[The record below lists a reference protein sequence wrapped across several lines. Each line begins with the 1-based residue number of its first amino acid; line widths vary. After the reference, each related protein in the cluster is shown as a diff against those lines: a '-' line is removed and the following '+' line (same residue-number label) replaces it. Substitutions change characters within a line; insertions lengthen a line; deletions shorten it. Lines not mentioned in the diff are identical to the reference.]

1 LPNFTDYLPII
12 TDFYNLAKSTFVSS
26 FCCNNAYFL
35 ESYFVNQ
42 KKLKMKFIL
51 KMTSLIA
58 LLFLVSCQ
66 HDALGGGSILGG
78 DNCAYSIKYDAE
90 VMMTQ
95 TPVNAADL
103 NGLTPQDRV
112 GLMPHTTRSAVDFC
126 MKDNGSSEWVVE
138 KMQPR
143 QVFEAKSH
151 TLPDPSPKTK
161 TIRIANDKA
170 TFLDAN
176 GKVIKTTDFQVNTL
190 TVGLNNLMNLAKNGS
205 GSGNF
210 DKMLA
215 DARKDNAEII
225 DMGEGVFTIRK
236 TLPNSS
242 DVMSIMVDKN
252 MSRVL
257 SNAVSNQF
265 GKPKYVV
272 VYAYEAGATPILKHV
287 IQRSF
292 SKSPSGVE
300 MKSEK
305 TIEFLKLEISGKF
318 PTKNDQNDGQY

>member
-1 LPNFTDYLPII
+1 
-12 TDFYNLAKSTFVSS
+12 
-26 FCCNNAYFL
+26 
-35 ESYFVNQ
+35 
-42 KKLKMKFIL
+42 MKFIF
-51 KMTSLIA
+51 KMSSFIA
-58 LLFLVSCQ
+58 LLLSVACK
-66 HDALGGGSILGG
+66 HDALGGGNILGG

-90 VMMTQ
+90 VTMTQ
-95 TPVNAADL
+95 SPVNAADL
-103 NGLTPQDRV
+103 NRLTPQDRV

-143 QVFEAKSH
+143 QVFEAKSY
-151 TLPDPSPKTK
+151 TLPDPSPKAK

-176 GKVIKTTDFQVNTL
+176 GKVIKSTDFQVNAL
-190 TVGLNNLMNLAKNGS
+190 TTGLNNLMNLAKNGS
-205 GSGNF
+205 NSGDF
-210 DKMLA
+210 DNMLA

-236 TLPNSS
+236 SIPNSA

-252 MSRVL
+252 MGRVL
-257 SNAVSNQF
+257 SNAVGNQF

-272 VYAYEAGATPILKHV
+272 VYAYEPGSTPILKHV
-287 IQRSF
+287 IQRKFETSA
-292 SKSPSGVE
+292 SGVD

-305 TIEFLKLEISGKF
+305 TI
-318 PTKNDQNDGQY
+318 